1 MLRLPLEVYS
11 ERRRQIRELL
21 PEGGAMLLP
30 THSELI
36 RSNTTHFPFRPNSD
50 FYYVTGFSEPDAWA
64 LIKKADDGFAMFV
77 LPKDRERETWTGIR
91 HGVEGAQQTF
101 GANEAFSVDELD
113 KELGKLLADVDTL
126 YFAFGRHGEK
136 EARLHRILD
145 RTRIGRKPALGPATL
160 CDPAEIL
167 APLRLVKSKA
177 ELAVMRKG
185 VEITT
190 EAHRAAMQQI
200 RPGMHEY
207 EIQALLEYTFR
218 KNGAWGWA
226 YPSIV
231 AAGANACILHYVR
244 NDAQFKAGD
253 LMLIDAGAEVDC
265 YATDVTRTTPVNGR
279 YEGAQRDVYAAVL
292 AVQQRA
298 IESVRPGFSIDEMH
312 DVVLRDL
319 AQAMIDLGALS
330 GSLDEIMDER
340 SYEAYYPHRTSHW
353 LGADVHDVGRY
364 RTRAGPPVPFA
375 PGMVLT
381 VEPGLYFPPD
391 AQDCPEQ
398 LRGIAVRI
406 EDDVLVTAEGHEVLT
421 AGIPKQI
428 DDVEALR
435 A

>member
-101 GANEAFSVDELD
+101 GANEAFSVDDLD

-126 YFAFGRHGEK
+126 FFAFGRHGEK

-167 APLRLVKSKA
+167 APLRLVKSEA

-421 AGIPKQI
+421 AGIPKQM